1 MAKRPA
7 LNDKPLEFSKGK
19 HCEREEQKQLL
30 KDTSSSNVSVLGAR
44 FLVCNCIAEAKKPF
58 TIGEKL
64 ILPAAKDIYH
74 ELLGEAT
81 VRKIACAPMSISTVT
96 RRIDEIGGS

>member
-1 MAKRPA
+1 MI
-7 LNDKPLEFSKGK
+7 KPLEFLLKGK

-30 KDTSSSNVSVLGAR
+30 KDTSSSNVSVLKMT
-44 FLVCNCIAEAKKPF
+44 LVTALLKLRSLF

-74 ELLGEAT
+74 ELLE
-81 VRKIACAPMSISTVT
+81 RLQFK
-96 RRIDEIGGS
+96 R